1 MNELIVLACFV
12 WISVATSWCALWQ
25 GEGWRSCTFWWRER
39 IGTAFEASLLIWLVS
54 LSIYLSV
61 CLSVSPLWHI
71 STHKSA
77 WFFLF
82 QIPPPKR
89 RRSSLFPA
97 KEVLTPK
104 VIAPRYRLR
113 SSTKVSSIEKMKCCV
128 ALLLLILNDN
138 VKTPAVNW
146 PHRISIQYRLKS
158 HLGLD
163 ITNFSS
169 VLGKR
174 SGKKETLKIIE
185 TIPFR
190 HRCKVCGVQ

>member
-1 MNELIVLACFV
+1 MCIVTRRRMKILYFLMTRTNWYCSWSKSSYLISLAV
-12 WISVATSWCALWQ
+12 YLSVCQSFC
-25 GEGWRSCTFWWRER
+25 
-39 IGTAFEASLLIWLVS
+39 
-54 LSIYLSV
+54 LSV
-61 CLSVSPLWHI
+61 CLSVCPSVCPLWHI

-113 SSTKVSSIEKMKCCV
+113 SSIKVSTIEKMKCCV
-128 ALLLLILNDN
+128 AILLLILNDN

-146 PHRISIQYRLKS
+146 PHRISILYRLKS

-174 SGKKETLKIIE
+174 SGKKI
-185 TIPFR
+185 
-190 HRCKVCGVQ
+190 